1 MQRVEE
7 GEVDDWLEWVIED
20 EFVKEIEDAGWI
32 TLKGDKIKR
41 GFSDRF
47 CFGPGA
53 TVVIIEFKRTGA
65 RKNRRG
71 EKLQDHYRK
80 CFADMG
86 FDVRKATGMNEA
98 CDLLEELL
106 DGNNL

>member
-7 GEVDDWLEWVIED
+7 GCVDEWLEWVIED
-20 EFVKEIEDAGWI
+20 EFVQEIEDAGWI
-32 TLKGDKIKR
+32 TIKGDKFKR

-53 TVVIIEFKRTGA
+53 TVVIVEFKSA
-65 RKNRRG
+65 FAKAKRRG
-71 EKLQDHYRK
+71 EKLQDHYRQE
-80 CFADMG
+80 FATLG
-86 FDVRKATGMNEA
+86 FDTRKVKGMNEA

-106 DGNNL
+106 NAV

>member
-7 GEVDDWLEWVIED
+7 GCVDEWLEWVIED
-20 EFVKEIEDAGWI
+20 EFVKDIEDAGWI

-47 CFGPGA
+47 CFGPGPV
-53 TVVIIEFKRTGA
+53 TIIVEFKRFGA
-65 RKNRRG
+65 PNKRRG
-71 EKLQDHYRK
+71 EKLQDHYRQQ
-80 CFADMG
+80 FRDLG
-86 FDVRKATGMNEA
+86 FDCRKVTGMNEA

-106 DGNNL
+106 CTKS